1 MDSRTSVRACSLAFL
16 LVAVGGLLP
25 ANAQEKAPARPNIL
39 LIMADDFGYG
49 DLGVHGCKDIPTPHL
64 DALAKSGV
72 RCAHGYVSAPQCSP
86 TRAGLMT
93 GRYQQRFGHE
103 SNNAHADSAL
113 PLTEATLAD
122 RLKAAGYRT
131 GLVGKWHLGSTEKYH
146 PLDRGFEEFFGFVG
160 GANPYL
166 PQGAAGVVPRILRGR
181 EPAGEKEFL
190 TEAFAREAV
199 AFIDRHKKESF
210 FLYLAFNATH
220 GPLQA
225 TEKYLKR
232 FGEIKD
238 EKRRTYAAMTSAMD
252 DAVGAVLGKL
262 RDLGLDDSTLIFFIS
277 DNGGPTDVNASRN
290 DPLRGVKGEVR
301 EGGIRSPFFVR
312 WKGRLPEGKVYEQ
325 PVIQLDIHPTALAAA
340 GAAVPAAAKLD
351 GVDLLP
357 YLTGKQAGPPHET
370 LCWRFNFPVRQ
381 AERHKWAIRQGD
393 WKLFTDIGANRNRDS
408 TPVKDGNLKLV
419 NLATDPEERTDLSAR
434 HPEKVKQLQAAWKKW
449 NAELAPPG
457 GSEPRPR

>member
-1 MDSRTSVRACSLAFL
+1 VSFLTFVRACSLACL
-16 LVAVGGLLP
+16 LALAGGASP
-25 ANAQEKAPARPNIL
+25 AGAAEKAPARPNVL
-39 LIMADDFGYG
+39 LLVADDFGYG

-64 DALAKSGV
+64 DSLAKGGV
-72 RCAHGYVSAPQCSP
+72 RCTQGYVSAPQCSP
-86 TRAGLMT
+86 TRAGLLT

-113 PLTEATLAD
+113 PLTEPTLAD

-131 GLVGKWHLGSTEKYH
+131 GLVGKWHLGSAEKYH
-146 PLDRGFEEFFGFVG
+146 PLDRGFEEFFGFLG

-181 EPAGEKEFL
+181 EPANEKQFL
-190 TEAFAREAV
+190 TEALAREAV
-199 AFIDRHKKESF
+199 AFIDRHKAESF

-225 TEKYLKR
+225 TDKYLKR
-232 FGEIKD
+232 FEAIKD
-238 EKRRTYAAMTSAMD
+238 EKRRTYAAMTSALD
-252 DAVGAVLGKL
+252 DAVGTVLGKL
-262 RDLGLDDSTLIFFIS
+262 RDAGLDENTLIVFIS

-312 WKGRLPEGKVYEQ
+312 WKGRLEAGKVYEQ

-340 GAAVPAAAKLD
+340 GVGVPAGAKLD

-357 YLTGKQAGPPHET
+357 YLTGRQAGPPHET
-370 LCWRFNFPVRQ
+370 LFWRFNFPARQ
-381 AERHKWAIRQGD
+381 ADRHKWAVRRGD
-393 WKLFTDIGANRNRDS
+393 WKLFTDIGANRTRDD
-408 TPVKDGNLKLV
+408 TPVRDGNLRLV
-419 NLATDPEERTDLSAR
+419 DLANDPGERTDLSAR
-434 HPEKVKQLQAAWKKW
+434 HPEKVKELEAAWKKW
-449 NAELAPPG
+449 NAGLAPPG
-457 GSEPRPR
+457 GS